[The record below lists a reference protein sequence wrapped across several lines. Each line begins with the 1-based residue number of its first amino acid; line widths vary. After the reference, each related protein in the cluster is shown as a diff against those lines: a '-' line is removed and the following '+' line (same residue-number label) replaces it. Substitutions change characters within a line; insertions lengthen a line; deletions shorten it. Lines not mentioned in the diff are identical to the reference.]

1 MAAKSLNSEFLEK
14 YERILSVEKTQTEKL
29 IYGIN
34 EILKSGVKERSGDL
48 SSYSLH
54 QADMGTDTDESE
66 KRVYLLN
73 KEIEKITKIN
83 LALKRIYEKT
93 YGICEICGKY
103 IPETRLKI
111 VPYAKYCIDCKSK
124 EERNQRRK

>member
-14 YERILSVEKTQTEKL
+14 YERILAVEKAQTEKL

-103 IPETRLKI
+103 IPEKRLKI
-111 VPYAKYCIDCKSK
+111 IPYAKYCINCKSK
-124 EERNQRRK
+124 EERNKRRK